1 MVSSI
6 RELSPDDI
14 PGVLEFNARL
24 KKGGID
30 FALNISSQ
38 ELMPRD
44 PAVEAPC
51 QTAYIL
57 TDGASVRGG
66 YILKDEWL
74 FARGEFFLG
83 GNYQLP
89 LSEGIVDRRY
99 AIVGVQLV
107 KDALTRQPCLYSLG
121 MGGVARPLPR
131 L

>member
-1 MVSSI
+1 MASAI
-6 RELSPDDI
+6 RKLSPDDI

-30 FALNISSQ
+30 FAFDISVQ
-38 ELMPRD
+38 DLLPRD

-74 FARGEFFLG
+74 FARGDFFLG

-89 LSEGIVDRRY
+89 LSRGH
-99 AIVGVQLV
+99 
-107 KDALTRQPCLYSLG
+107 C
-121 MGGVARPLPR
+121 
-131 L
+131 